1 VKSWLPGVTWL
12 LQLRHSGSVVE
23 TLIAA
28 FGSLVA
34 LGALVVSFMA
44 HRHQVARAAAL
55 DVREGRIEARE
66 RALEQREQR
75 IQASMIEVHASASRS
90 SLHDGWVTPRLV
102 IVNPSNQPIRD
113 LTASY
118 RGEAVPDVFGSVGPG
133 TTRSF
138 PLPPSGNGARAD
150 LVLPQVTLHFT
161 DAAGT
166 RWRRDGSGGL
176 RRGIRRANGEWEWMG
191 REDPVITESRAND
204 YLSPPAALDSAP
216 ESSYGYAQRRL
227 HHPFLR
233 RLGHLRLVWV
243 GAAVIVLA
251 AILVVSVVSL
261 VLQ

>member
-1 VKSWLPGVTWL
+1 M
-12 LQLRHSGSVVE
+12 VE

-90 SLHDGWVTPRLV
+90 SLHDDWVTPRLM

-138 PLPPSGNGARAD
+138 PLPPSGNDARTD

-176 RRGIRRANGEWEWMG
+176 YRGIRRANGEWEWMG
-191 REDPVITESRAND
+191 REDPVITESRANN
-204 YLSPPAALDSAP
+204 YPPAVAQAAP
-216 ESSYGYAQRRL
+216 DAYPRQRLRRPYLRSLGHRRL
-227 HHPFLR
+227 IL
-233 RLGHLRLVWV
+233 V
-243 GAAVIVLA
+243 GAVAIALA

>member
-1 VKSWLPGVTWL
+1 M
-12 LQLRHSGSVVE
+12 VE

-28 FGSLVA
+28 FSSLVA

-90 SLHDGWVTPRLV
+90 SLHDGWVTPRLT

-118 RGEAVPDVFGSVGPG
+118 RGEAVPDVVGSVGPG

-138 PLPPSGNGARAD
+138 PLPPSGNGARTD

-176 RRGIRRANGEWEWMG
+176 HRGIRRANGEWEWMD

-204 YLSPPAALDSAP
+204 YLSPPPSAP
-216 ESSYGYAQRRL
+216 ARSPYLVPEPSWYEYAQQWLRL
-227 HHPFLR
+227 PRLR
-233 RLGHLRLVWV
+233 RLGYRRLIWV
-243 GAAVIVLA
+243 GAAVIALA
-251 AILVVSVVSL
+251 AILVVSLVSL